1 MPKYI
6 FSQGR
11 VTVEDG
17 VYTPILRDDKTKRR
31 GVMILANRVHQQAA
45 NESDAKQEESH
56 VQP

>member
-1 MPKYI
+1 MPKYT

-31 GVMILANRVHQQAA
+31 GVMILANRAHQQES
-45 NESDAKQEESH
+45 NESNVKQEETH
-56 VQP
+56 VGH